1 MMCNNP
7 DLSEIERKVTRF
19 QELLGNSQLR
29 SLDFDNRE
37 HLHIIQLCLD
47 LAIAHLEQ
55 LK

>member
-1 MMCNNP
+1 M
-7 DLSEIERKVTRF
+7 
-19 QELLGNSQLR
+19 

-47 LAIAHLEQ
+47 LAIDHWKS